1 MTTRLF
7 HISDVH
13 FGVEDRAALDA
24 VARAVAE
31 EKPDALVV
39 TGDLTQRAK
48 HSEYAAAAR
57 WLGQIEVPVWLDPGN
72 HDMPYYNLW
81 ERFSDPFGRFHKLRA
96 EVAVERFET
105 DDLVLVPLN
114 TNIPAQRRWPWSD
127 GVVTAEAQAR
137 TLQEVAGHEADGRW
151 LIVTAHHPL
160 HGPKPGGPNATI
172 GGDAAYSALVEA
184 GIDAVLSGHIH
195 TPFNEYRRC
204 DQGEG
209 GAQVIGAGTLS
220 TRLRHG
226 APPSYNVLTCTRR
239 GAQAAGKIE
248 GEIAGE
254 IHVEQRALAPSPR

>member
-13 FGVEDRAALDA
+13 FGVEDRGALDT
-24 VARAVAE
+24 VAAAIAE

-48 HSEYAAAAR
+48 RSEYAAAAQ
-57 WLGQIEVPVWLDPGN
+57 WLGKIEVPVWLDPGN

-81 ERFSDPFGRFHKLRA
+81 ERFSDPFGRFEQLRA

-105 DDLVLVPLN
+105 DDLVLIPLN

-127 GVVTAEAQAR
+127 GVVTLEAQAR
-137 TLQEVAGHEADGRW
+137 TLAQLTGYETGGRW

-160 HGPKPGGPNATI
+160 HGPKHGGPNATI
-172 GGDAAYSALVEA
+172 GGDEAYRLLVQA
-184 GIDAVLSGHIH
+184 GVDAVLSGHIH
-195 TPFNEYRRC
+195 TPFNEFRGC
-204 DQGEG
+204 GEG
-209 GAQVIGAGTLS
+209 VEGAQVIGAGTLS

-239 GAQAAGKIE
+239 GAQSAAVIT
-248 GEIAGE
+248 
-254 IHVEQRALAPSPR
+254 VEQRALAPSPR